1 MVVDYVVCRR
11 KKLPEIDKYNREIIM
26 IPPYQVEEGDI
37 IYVDG
42 IQSEFIVEFI
52 MTTEHGT
59 QEAKFAE
66 AASVSTTGR
75 KSSTRRASF
84 PSCRPK
90 CITKSVQVKTD
101 CIYSPNSCPPCAN
114 HKQNCRKKALPHLK
128 TAKRGCQ

>member
-52 MTTEHGT
+52 MTTEHST

-66 AASVSTTGR
+66 AASGGN
-75 KSSTRRASF
+75 TRRL
-84 PSCRPK
+84 
-90 CITKSVQVKTD
+90 VQKLVTVADIEPEYKVKD
-101 CIYSPNSCPPCAN
+101 
-114 HKQNCRKKALPHLK
+114 
-128 TAKRGCQ
+128 

>member
-26 IPPYQVEEGDI
+26 IPPYQVEEGDV

-66 AASVSTTGR
+66 AAFGGN
-75 KSSTRRASF
+75 TRRL
-84 PSCRPK
+84 
-90 CITKSVQVKTD
+90 VQKLVTVADIKPEYKVKD
-101 CIYSPNSCPPCAN
+101 
-114 HKQNCRKKALPHLK
+114 
-128 TAKRGCQ
+128 